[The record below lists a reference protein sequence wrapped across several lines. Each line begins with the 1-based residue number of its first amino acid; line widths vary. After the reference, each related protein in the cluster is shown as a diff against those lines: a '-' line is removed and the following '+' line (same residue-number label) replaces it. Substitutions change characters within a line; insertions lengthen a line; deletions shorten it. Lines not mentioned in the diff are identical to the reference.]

1 MRRMLYL
8 LTLLTIPVS
17 THAAPDPSRVRPEE
31 KPLLVLDT
39 GGHTAPIVKLLFTP
53 DSTKLISVGQDS
65 TVQLWTVDTSERLR
79 VLRPPAPTLK
89 TAALSADG
97 QTLAVGGVPYTFA
110 LTATY
115 PIFLINLADGR
126 IDKVLAEPRPVAAL
140 AFSPD
145 GKRLAVGTF
154 APEDKEPTTPGPTNS
169 AR

>member
-97 QTLAVGGVPYTFA
+97 QTLAVGGVPHTFA

-115 PIFLINLADGR
+115 PIFLINRPTGGLTRCLLSHARSPPWLSPPTASAWPWARSPRKTRSRRPQGR
-126 IDKVLAEPRPVAAL
+126 PIRP
-140 AFSPD
+140 
-145 GKRLAVGTF
+145 
-154 APEDKEPTTPGPTNS
+154 
-169 AR
+169 